1 MLCRS
6 GATKWR
12 YTFFSLGI
20 EPGDMT
26 ADDQPERPTVDG
38 RSRAHV
44 FVSGT
49 VQGVYFRANT
59 RDTAA
64 QKDVDGWVRNLDDGR
79 VEAVF
84 EGPVDAVEEM
94 VEWCHSG
101 SPDARVEDVT
111 AEYEEPS
118 GLDGFSIRR

>member
-1 MLCRS
+1 
-6 GATKWR
+6 
-12 YTFFSLGI
+12 
-20 EPGDMT
+20 MT
-26 ADDQPERPTVDG
+26 DDRT
-38 RSRAHV
+38 RAHV

-59 RDTAA
+59 RDTATH
-64 QKDVDGWVRNLDDGR
+64 KDVDGWVRNLDDGR

-84 EGPVDAVEEM
+84 EGPSDAVEEM

-101 SPDARVEDVT
+101 SPAARVEDVT
-111 AEYEEPS
+111 VEYAGPE